1 MDALSEVLDA
11 VRMRGQMYCRLEA
24 RSPWAMSA
32 PPSSIATFH
41 GVVSGRAVLR
51 IPAEPDVQLAAG
63 DLAVLC
69 HGSGHQLGDDA
80 DRPPIPFREVVATGG
95 DGWLVRAGG
104 QGARTVIVCGGF
116 TVERDGPPLLALMP
130 TVMQLRGNER
140 VNSLLSLLA
149 QEGRTLTPGGGAL
162 VARLTEA
169 LFVEVAR
176 DWAQRRDGSEA
187 SLIAALADKRIAHVL
202 ASIHKDPQ
210 RPWTVDRL
218 ARESGMSR
226 SGFALTFSQLV
237 GSPPLTYVAQWRLY
251 TAKVLLRESTRGIAE
266 IAERTGYDSEASL
279 SKAFKRHFGMPP
291 GAFRRET
298 ALSRAS

>member
-1 MDALSEVLDA
+1 MDDLSEVLDA
-11 VRMRGQMYCRLEA
+11 VRMRGQMVCRLEA
-24 RSPWAMSA
+24 RAPWALTA
-32 PPSSIATFH
+32 PPSSVATFH

-51 IPAEPDVQLAAG
+51 IPGEPDVLLAAG

-69 HGSGHQLGDDA
+69 HGSGHQIGDEA
-80 DRPPIPFREVVATGG
+80 ERPAIPFREVMATAGG
-95 DGWLVRAGG
+95 EWLVRAGG

-140 VNSLLSLLA
+140 VGSLLSLLA
-149 QEGRTLTPGGGAL
+149 EEGRTRSPGSGAL

-176 DWAQRRDGSEA
+176 DWSQRRDRNEA
-187 SLIAALADKRIAHVL
+187 SSLAALADKRIARVL
-202 ASIHKDPQ
+202 ASIHKDPK
-210 RPWTVDRL
+210 RSWTVDGL

-298 ALSRAS
+298 VGARAS